1 MLGDEGCALA
11 EALLR
16 LADEAPSDLGCMFSG
31 GASIYLKTR
40 GNGFASAIEDTR
52 IIDSEHFDFML
63 DQATEVVRLQLFPS
77 RR

>member
-16 LADEAPSDLGCMFSG
+16 QADEAPSDLGCMFSG
-31 GASIYLKTR
+31 ASVYVKTQ

-63 DQATEVVRLQLFPS
+63 DQATEVVHLQLFPS
-77 RR
+77 R